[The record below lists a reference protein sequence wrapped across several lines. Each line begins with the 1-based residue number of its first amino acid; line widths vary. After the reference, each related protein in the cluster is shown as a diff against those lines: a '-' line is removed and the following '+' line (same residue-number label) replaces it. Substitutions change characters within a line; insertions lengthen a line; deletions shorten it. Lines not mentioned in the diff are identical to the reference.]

1 MGILKCF
8 CFCLLNMLLWTF
20 IYKFLLWTN
29 GFNSL
34 EYLCGRIE
42 VIWFKFL
49 NNFPL
54 VFQNAYI
61 NLCSSQK
68 IHEDSTFPIVS
79 PGLVLLFFFLNHP
92 RVIFDSY
99 LIMLVIFKNR
109 SFYFACEC
117 LTCMS
122 ACAPHAAWCLW
133 RSEDGVRSLELEL
146 QVVVSH
152 HVGGGN

>member
-1 MGILKCF
+1 MF
-8 CFCLLNMLLWTF
+8 LLLSIKYVVMDVHLQ
-20 IYKFLLWTN
+20 ILLWTN

-42 VIWFKFL
+42 FMWFKFL

-61 NLCSSQK
+61 NLCSSQQ
-68 IHEDSTFPIVS
+68 IHEDSTFSIVS
-79 PGLVLLFFFLNHP
+79 TGLVLFFFFFLNHP

-109 SFYFACEC
+109 SFYF
-117 LTCMS
+117 
-122 ACAPHAAWCLW
+122 
-133 RSEDGVRSLELEL
+133 VN
-146 QVVVSH
+146 V
-152 HVGGGN
+152 